1 MHYILEGREN
11 LVKVFVYSSMEDK
24 IKRAVT
30 YYGLDES
37 KAEREI
43 RRNDKERAIHYRH
56 YTNRNWSSKS
66 NYDICINS
74 DFLGVEKTA
83 EMVCSMIKERL
94 NLSEKERQDIL

>member
-1 MHYILEGREN
+1 
-11 LVKVFVYSSMEDK
+11 MEDK

-43 RRNDKERAIHYRH
+43 RRNDKERAIHYKH
-56 YTNRNWSSKS
+56 YTNRNWSNKS